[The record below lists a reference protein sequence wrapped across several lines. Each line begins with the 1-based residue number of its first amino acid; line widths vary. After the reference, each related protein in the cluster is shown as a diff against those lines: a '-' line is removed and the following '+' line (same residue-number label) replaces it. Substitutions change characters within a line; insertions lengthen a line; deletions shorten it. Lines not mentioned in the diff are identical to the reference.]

1 MDVRDMTR
9 PDLKEV
15 LDIHIEAFKDH
26 AISKLGKSYNKNFI
40 EFFMVDPHSICLVA
54 CKQDKILG
62 YVFGAPDGYQ
72 KRFNKKII
80 MSKYLAVLFK
90 PYILFD
96 IKVLKAIGRALMERI
111 KFINQIEN
119 LDKKS
124 DAFSLVGIGAK
135 TGIFRQASWLIIM
148 QNF

>member
-1 MDVRDMTR
+1 
-9 PDLKEV
+9 
-15 LDIHIEAFKDH
+15 
-26 AISKLGKSYNKNFI
+26 
-40 EFFMVDPHSICLVA
+40 
-54 CKQDKILG
+54 
-62 YVFGAPDGYQ
+62 
-72 KRFNKKII
+72 

-124 DAFSLVGIGAK
+124 DAFSLVGIGVKPEFLGKQVGSLLCK
-135 TGIFRQASWLIIM
+135 TFENNVYKNGFNSLRLSVYNHNLGARILKNGWKVKNKSGSIIKYYKSI
-148 QNF
+148 